1 MSSAVIRT
9 GEGAGPSKPIA
20 GLGGQDWAAPSA
32 VQLMVLAFAVCAFTA
47 VAFARQLLWDGDTLW
62 HLATGQWMLDHRQI
76 VVADPFSFTA
86 PGKPWTNLEWLS
98 EVVMAPVYDAGGLSG
113 VQLLFALA
121 LGVLT
126 WILGGELARKL
137 PPFSCAVTL
146 FLALAC
152 TSQSW
157 LARPHLLALPVLAL
171 WTVQLLKARERG
183 RAPALWLLP
192 VMTVWA
198 NLHGSFM
205 LGLALVGPFAAE
217 ALCEAPRTDRLR
229 VVRDWGLFGVGALVA
244 ALITPYGVMGP
255 VYTLQLMTMRSLPD
269 IVEWRSANFSRI
281 GPLELTLLT
290 TLFVILY
297 RGVKIPI
304 IRLATVLGLLHL
316 ALHETRHQM
325 VLAVVGSILLA
336 EPVGRALV
344 GAGPS
349 PRLPP
354 LSNRVRAG
362 ALAVMAVTVAVVIA
376 VRLAIPAQLT
386 EGPTA
391 PIAALAR
398 VPEALR
404 RQPVLNE
411 YGMGGYLIFN
421 HVRPFI
427 DGRADMYGDEF
438 VQPYMKATKGDAAAL
453 RTLISRYHVRWT
465 LLGIDDPAVANMDAL
480 KGWSRLYSDKW
491 AVVHVKT
498 EPEAAAPLPDPART
512 PRG

>member
-1 MSSAVIRT
+1 MSSAVIPTVEAAER
-9 GEGAGPSKPIA
+9 SKPMA
-20 GLGGQDWAAPSA
+20 GLGGRDWAAPSP
-32 VQLMVLAFAVCAFTA
+32 VQLMVLAFAVCAFA
-47 VAFARQLLWDGDTLW
+47 AAAFTRQLLWDGDTLW

-76 VVADPFSFTA
+76 VAADPFSFTV

-98 EVVMAPVYDAGGLSG
+98 EVLMAPVYNAGGLSG
-113 VQLLFALA
+113 LQLLFALA
-121 LGVLT
+121 LGILT

-137 PPFSCAVTL
+137 PPFTCAVTL

-171 WTVQLLKARERG
+171 WTVQLMKARERG
-183 RAPALWLLP
+183 RAPPLWLLP

-198 NLHGSFM
+198 NLHGSFV

-217 ALCEAPRTDRLR
+217 ALYEAPRTDRFR
-229 VVRDWGLFGVGALVA
+229 VIRDWGLFGLGALVA
-244 ALITPYGVMGP
+244 ALITPYGIMGP
-255 VYTLQLMTMRSLPD
+255 IYTLKLMSMRSLPD

-290 TLFVILY
+290 TLFVLLY

-325 VLAVVGSILLA
+325 VLAVVGSIVLA
-336 EPVGRALV
+336 EPIGRGLV

-349 PRLPP
+349 LRLPQ
-354 LSNRVRAG
+354 LSNRARAG
-362 ALAVMAVTVAVVIA
+362 ALAVMAVAFAVVVA

-386 EGPTA
+386 DGQTA
-391 PIAALAR
+391 PVAALAR
-398 VPEALR
+398 VPGALR

-427 DGRADMYGDEF
+427 DGRADMYGDGF
-438 VQPYMKATKGDAAAL
+438 VQPYMKITKGDAVAL

-465 LLGIDDPAVANMDAL
+465 IFAADDPAVANMDAL
-480 KGWSRLYSDKW
+480 QGWSRLYSDKS
-491 AVVHVKT
+491 AVVHVK
-498 EPEAAAPLPDPART
+498 A
-512 PRG
+512 GS